1 LAYVRIADSTIW
13 AKHVQDGHDIQSRI
27 LELLENAPIA
37 LQIDGKPVLF
47 RKMRNGSDGRPT
59 SGIRPDESCKAYW
72 SKLYS
77 ERRGERVPIALV
89 TTPVV
94 DPYLASIGHLLSEWD
109 SLADN
114 AAYNDL

>member
-1 LAYVRIADSTIW
+1 MAYVHIADSTIW
-13 AKHVQDGHDIQSRI
+13 VRHVEDGDDIARHI
-27 LELLENAPIA
+27 LGLSENAPIA
-37 LQIDGKPVLF
+37 LQIDGNLVLF

-72 SKLYS
+72 NKLYS

-89 TTPVV
+89 TTPIV

-109 SLADN
+109 SPSDN